1 MRGVLQVRFL
11 VSAYER
17 GEQSQVVD
25 VRTVGAM
32 RAVGAGRDGEGWKRG
47 ARGSGVF
54 NREG

>member
-1 MRGVLQVRFL
+1 M
-11 VSAYER
+11 SAYER
-17 GEQSQVVD
+17 GKQSQVVD

-47 ARGSGVF
+47 VRGSGVF